1 MILAH
6 YVYPFSSFVT
16 LEVLGIKKITLHQV
30 IRPEIVLIEVLEH
43 QGCDLNILEDKEQ
56 IIETI
61 LSLGNV
67 TIARKVGIT

>member
-6 YVYPFSSFVT
+6 YVYPFFSFVT